1 MDKIINILSNKA
13 RFIKEQ
19 CDNTIDLRRKKSD
32 EVNELLKTREY
43 DTIDDSFKY
52 LINMPISSLI
62 TENIDRLLNEKANKE
77 TEYQILLNMSIE
89 EIWIK
94 ELKELANF
102 YKVYIIERKSRSNY
116 KKVKKSKKNK
126 KSLK

>member
-1 MDKIINILSNKA
+1 VEKIIKILSNKA

-43 DTIDDSFKY
+43 DTIDNSFKY
-52 LINMPISSLI
+52 LISMPISSLI
-62 TENIDRLLNEKANKE
+62 TENIDRLLNEKVDKE

-116 KKVKKSKKNK
+116 KKVKKSKK
-126 KSLK
+126 SLK

>member
-1 MDKIINILSNKA
+1 MEKIIKILSNKA

-43 DTIDDSFKY
+43 DTIDNSFKY
-52 LINMPISSLI
+52 LISMPISSLI
-62 TENIDRLLNEKANKE
+62 TENIDRLLNEKVDKE

-116 KKVKKSKKNK
+116 KKVKKSKK
-126 KSLK
+126 SLK